1 VSEAWVEQQTRTQ
14 VQLGNTGLLPIGGY
28 GYQTWTDGAGT
39 GSIVLLG
46 YGGQIVWIVPARN
59 LVVVAIA
66 NWRGVND
73 YDGHQSLGQ
82 VSIVNEVIAA
92 AR

>member
-1 VSEAWVEQQTRTQ
+1 MSEEWIAQQTRTQ
-14 VQLGNTGLLPIGGY
+14 VPLGNTGLLRNGGY
-28 GYQTWTDGAGT
+28 GYQTWTDAT
-39 GSIVLLG
+39 SPGSIVLLG

-66 NWRGVND
+66 HWRGVND
-73 YDGHQSLGQ
+73 YDWHQSLAQ
-82 VSIVNEVIAA
+82 SALVNEVVAA